1 MSSLF
6 SNHDRNEAN
15 CPRVFS
21 RAGSEIKLKVSDHT
35 IGVVIERT
43 DIELVGL
50 ALDLL
55 RGGRETLAELVQFD
69 VGNEVGDP
77 LRVRQTLFPLL
88 ILLKNA
94 H

>member
-1 MSSLF
+1 M
-6 SNHDRNEAN
+6 
-15 CPRVFS
+15 
-21 RAGSEIKLKVSDHT
+21 
-35 IGVVIERT
+35 IERT

-55 RGGRETLAELVQFD
+55 RGGRETLAELVQFG

-77 LRVRQTLFPLL
+77 LRVRQTLLPLL